1 MSSRLVYGSVA
12 RSINSLVTPW
22 SPSLIELAWLMIM
35 KVLVESFDCL
45 LMKGRERGPQFYPQ
59 KRVMD
64 GQMGDSEMGAP
75 KAKLQN
81 KGNAYRCL

>member
-45 LMKGRERGPQFYPQ
+45 LMKGRERGRWTPVLSTKESHGWP
-59 KRVMD
+59 D
-64 GQMGDSEMGAP
+64 G
-75 KAKLQN
+75 
-81 KGNAYRCL
+81 